1 MFQSAGRRMLF
12 ENETIAASIK
22 PCSQVHVVAVILP
35 KVFPCLNYRN
45 LVLNA

>member
-12 ENETIAASIK
+12 ENETITASIK
-22 PCSQVHVVAVILP
+22 PCSQVRVVAVILTM
-35 KVFPCLNYRN
+35 VFPGLSYRN